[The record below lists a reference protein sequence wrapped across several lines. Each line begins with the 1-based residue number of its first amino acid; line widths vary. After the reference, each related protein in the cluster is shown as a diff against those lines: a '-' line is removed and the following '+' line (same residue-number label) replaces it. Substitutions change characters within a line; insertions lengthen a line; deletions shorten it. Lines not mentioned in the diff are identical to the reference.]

1 MCSHERERVGVAH
14 EREGERELMREE
26 ELSYITTYH
35 TDKIDKE
42 SEKRPWPAGQTIRD
56 ITTYQ
61 DSPS

>member
-1 MCSHERERVGVAH
+1 MGVAH

-56 ITTYQ
+56 VTTYQ